1 MWPRCACGD
10 KEQWFALKGKDIV
23 CKWCDHF
30 YRKEFECP
38 STNGSV
44 AAAIPNQSGHVSLI
58 ESFDQTMTVE
68 ASFNG
73 SQGVTLLST
82 LKKDEQGRIWVCPI
96 VPSPAKPS
104 TNG

>member
-68 ASFNG
+68 ANFKDSL
-73 SQGVTLLST
+73 GVTLPFT

-104 TNG
+104 TSD